1 MRHHL
6 IVIAVLAVL
15 AVFFFGCSAN
25 RNTARAEIRLN
36 ASSQQLVAASATGS
50 MPVNDWLETRSQQ
63 GLVETQAYYLT
74 KAQQA
79 ATPEESQK
87 WLDLAGQVNGSGGS
101 TMARLVNASSY
112 KVTILDGPYAGVT
125 LLSGESSQP
134 ARVQVGAISFRALS
148 ASSTGQEIQVTI
160 FRQVSAGDKTIVL
173 VNRFINN

>member
-1 MRHHL
+1 MKKHL
-6 IVIAVLAVL
+6 IVFTLFVLVL
-15 AVFFFGCSAN
+15 LAGCSAN

-36 ASSQQLVAASATGS
+36 ASSQQLIAASVTGS

-63 GLVETQAYYLT
+63 SLIETQTYYLT

-79 ATPEESQK
+79 STPKESQE